1 MRIVYLTDIHDAF
14 KALVPVLENTSA
26 DVYILAGDL
35 VYRVFPRYEDAWRF
49 MDLLEILTAYRTEK
63 GLDGSLTATAKAVLA
78 DTGRESRIVD
88 QAKDY
93 IRLGNKAEKHLKRS
107 YGRLEDVLSG
117 FPEKRIFVLPGNYDT
132 DLRGT
137 ALNGRSL
144 HLNTVEVDG
153 WRIAGYGGAKVRTP
167 ALPDHLQVPFVE
179 HPDDGRV
186 RSEAGDYFRQV
197 KPDILVVHHP
207 PYGRLDNLKGYG
219 RVGSVGIRDY
229 IDEAGPAL
237 VLSGH
242 IHEDWGGEYFHGA
255 VFFNPSN
262 FGKTVEV
269 THDRPGGYFLDLI
282 LEAGVFQVATLRQA
296 VRGRLYD
303 VADYRI
309 EPKPGRSGMVLEEIV
324 IDEKRYI
331 RMGGR
336 AERPSHIRPIRRLQA
351 IRSFF
356 LRFETPESK
365 ALVRELREIYR
376 TLQEQGFSVG
386 FDLLGS
392 LNFGMAQKESD
403 LDLVVYL
410 RSGQC
415 SLDDLDTCKVPP
427 PLAAVFEELERRHL
441 EVEVLDSLDLD
452 RISEAVEREDSDDGH
467 LQRFVFYRAVC
478 RPVNLRLIK
487 RFENRLLRKERFR
500 KKTEVKLREYL
511 RILVSSMR
519 HVKSFEKYAAR
530 LRESGVRIPADVE
543 QKMKQYLKGD
553 P

>member
-14 KALVPVLENTSA
+14 KALIPVLEKTSA

-35 VYRVFPRYEDAWRF
+35 IYRVFPRYEDAWRF
-49 MDLLEILTAYRTEK
+49 MELQERLSAYRTEK
-63 GLDGSLTATAKAVLA
+63 GSSAGLMETAKAILK
-78 DTGRESRIVD
+78 DPNSESRLVD
-88 QAKDY
+88 QAKEY
-93 IRLGNKAEKHLKRS
+93 IKLGDKAERYLNRS
-107 YGRLEDVLSG
+107 YGRLEDVLGG
-117 FPEKRIFVLPGNYDT
+117 FPDKNIVVLPGNYDT

-153 WRIAGYGGAKVRTP
+153 LKIAGYGGAKVRTP

-179 HPDDGRV
+179 HTGDGRT
-186 RSEAGDYFRQV
+186 RSEAGDYFRLV
-197 KPDILVVHHP
+197 KPDILVAHHP

-229 IDEAGPAL
+229 VDEFGPAL

-242 IHEDWGGEYFHGA
+242 IHEDWGGVYFNGTA
-255 VFFNPSN
+255 FFNPSN

-282 LEAGVFQVATLRQA
+282 LEGGAFQVATLRQA
-296 VRGRLYD
+296 VRGRFYD

-309 EPKPGRSGMVLEEIV
+309 EPKQGRSGKAMEELV
-324 IDEKRYI
+324 VDEKRYI

-336 AERPSHIRPIRRLQA
+336 ADKPSHIRPIRRLQA

-365 ALVRELREIYR
+365 ALVRELRGIYR
-376 TLQEQGFSVG
+376 DLQEQGFSVG

-392 LNFGMAQKESD
+392 LNFGMAEKGSD

-427 PLAAVFEELERRHL
+427 PLAAVFEELEKRRL

-500 KKTEVKLREYL
+500 KETENKLREYL

-543 QKMKQYLKGD
+543 RKVKQYLKGD